1 MRPIPVAFH
10 VWFLEVHTYGIGLAL
25 TFWFGL
31 RYTERRLRRAGYP
44 WQWVTGMFVWVIIA
58 AIVGARALHVVSN
71 LSYYSHYP
79 RQVFAIWQ
87 GGLSSFG
94 GLLFAVPVAIVST
107 RRRCPELP
115 GLRFADLM
123 APVLMACWGI
133 GRLLGPQLMVAGGG
147 HPTDQWF
154 GMYYAGQVGKRLPVP
169 IFQAIEDFTIFGI
182 LLLVERW
189 LRSAAPRVV
198 VPQPV
203 PDMAA
208 IEAATATTTDPGDPV
223 DADGDGGSGAGP
235 GPADGVDQGVGTVP
249 DPGLLPPA
257 GIVLGV
263 GMVLW
268 GIERFLDEHLWL
280 GEDGHLGSLL
290 VQWAGIALAVV
301 GVVLLATRLGPLQ
314 RWRRGEAGGAGR
326 VPDPIASDSRSDPGP
341 VASNDTEA
349 GAMATPADEVHPPA
363 PVPSVVP
370 SGPSPDGD

>member
-44 WQWVTGMFVWVIIA
+44 WRWVTGMFVWVIIA

-71 LSYYSHYP
+71 LSYYSHHP
-79 RQVFAIWQ
+79 GQVFAIWQ

-123 APVLMACWGI
+123 APVLMACWGM

-147 HPTDQWF
+147 HPTNQWF
-154 GMYYAGQVGKRLPVP
+154 GMYYAGQAGKRLPVP
-169 IFQAIEDFTIFGI
+169 IFQAMEDFAIFGI

-189 LRSAAPRVV
+189 LRLSAP
-198 VPQPV
+198 PPV
-203 PDMAA
+203 PTEDG
-208 IEAATATTTDPGDPV
+208 TDPG
-223 DADGDGGSGAGP
+223 
-235 GPADGVDQGVGTVP
+235 PA
-249 DPGLLPPA
+249 LLPPA
-257 GIVLGV
+257 GIVIGV

-290 VQWAGIALAVV
+290 VQMAGVALAVV
-301 GVVLLATRLGPLQ
+301 GVVLLISRIAPLQ
-314 RWRRGEAGGAGR
+314 RWRRGEGGDPAPVPAEATDAPGGDHGGR
-326 VPDPIASDSRSDPGP
+326 DGDGAVDASQ
-341 VASNDTEA
+341 
-349 GAMATPADEVHPPA
+349 ATIPA
-363 PVPSVVP
+363 PVPSSLPSAVP
-370 SGPSPDGD
+370 SAGAGPPGDDG

>member
-31 RYTERRLRRAGYP
+31 RYTERRLRQAGYP

-58 AIVGARALHVVSN
+58 AIFGARALHVVSN
-71 LSYYSHYP
+71 LSYYSHHSS
-79 RQVFAIWQ
+79 QVFAIWQ

-94 GLLFAVPVAIVST
+94 GLLFAVPVAIIST

-123 APVLMACWGI
+123 APVLMACWGM

-147 HPTDQWF
+147 HPTNQWF

-182 LLLVERW
+182 LLLVDRW
-189 LRSAAPRVV
+189 LRTSAPT
-198 VPQPV
+198 PV
-203 PDMAA
+203 PA
-208 IEAATATTTDPGDPV
+208 E
-223 DADGDGGSGAGP
+223 DGAE
-235 GPADGVDQGVGTVP
+235 PAP
-249 DPGLLPPA
+249 LLLPPA
-257 GIVLGV
+257 GIVIGV

-290 VQWAGIALAVV
+290 VQGAGIALALA
-301 GVVLLATRLGPLQ
+301 GAALLISRLGPLQ
-314 RWRRGEAGGAGR
+314 RWRRGEGG
-326 VPDPIASDSRSDPGP
+326 D
-341 VASNDTEA
+341 
-349 GAMATPADEVHPPA
+349 PA
-363 PVPSVVP
+363 PVPIGSSGTPEADPVDGVNGVGTAAPVP
-370 SGPSPDGD
+370 SAVPSVGVADDD